1 MNATHISDGAA
12 ASAPASLTE
21 CLLAITDPRV
31 DRTRLHNFGDIV
43 SLDGKALRRAAGKTG
58 VPFIVN
64 AWSSANG
71 LALGQVKVDDKSNE
85 TTAVPGLL
93 DALLLKGCIV
103 TLDAM
108 GCQCATAA
116 KIVDAG
122 ADYVISLKGN
132 QGTLH
137 DEVKA
142 FLEDEASRNPQ
153 GLDRFETV
161 EKGHGR
167 IETRVCRQSGRL
179 GWFEDLGKWKGLK
192 SVFMVDSV
200 REIKG
205 VATAERRFFISS
217 LPVDARKALE
227 TCRAH
232 WNVENQLHWRLDV
245 QFNEDQCRARTKNA
259 AENLAILRRIAMN
272 MLNNEK
278 TKKRGIKGKQ
288 RTASWDCNYLMK
300 LLRSDAGPACHLKKN

>member
-64 AWSSANG
+64 AWASANG
-71 LALGQVKVDDKSNE
+71 LALGQVKVDYKSNE
-85 TTAVPGLL
+85 ITAVPGLL

-108 GCQCATAA
+108 GCQRATAA

-153 GLDRFETV
+153 
-161 EKGHGR
+161 
-167 IETRVCRQSGRL
+167 
-179 GWFEDLGKWKGLK
+179 
-192 SVFMVDSV
+192 
-200 REIKG
+200 
-205 VATAERRFFISS
+205 
-217 LPVDARKALE
+217 
-227 TCRAH
+227 
-232 WNVENQLHWRLDV
+232 
-245 QFNEDQCRARTKNA
+245 
-259 AENLAILRRIAMN
+259 
-272 MLNNEK
+272 
-278 TKKRGIKGKQ
+278 
-288 RTASWDCNYLMK
+288 
-300 LLRSDAGPACHLKKN
+300 